1 MAVLWVSTW
10 LHAQPVDPLTV
21 GRTALQDGFFAL
33 AEEQGR
39 ELLSS
44 KKIKTISQEETAERA
59 ILLLRALHGQ
69 NKLDEME
76 ETLKRRGAIRD
87 SLAADGHADF
97 WSALVS
103 YERGKPDETVAL
115 LGEFEARWPDSHV
128 GASVLRLRGNAYLL
142 LGEYREGAAD
152 FERYH
157 TLYRDGDDGYRNR
170 LDWGDALLHLNEY
183 GRAAATF
190 QELADLT
197 NHPALALEGRFRL
210 GVTLKR
216 AGEPGKAADTLGAL
230 LKDDDVPSDIRVQAS
245 LPYAEIL
252 IQEAR
257 IEEAVQVLAQGF
269 SMAQSEEHKATL
281 RIELGK
287 AMLACGR
294 LDEAIP
300 LLKAFI
306 LEATLDERAALL
318 QLALSDALLDAKR
331 YEEAVAEYG
340 HHLETFDDKKAQAR
354 AYAGRGWALLGLGR
368 YAEAATDFERA
379 STLPVDPSERAAC
392 LQKMGDAYFSNE
404 QYGLAIEAYER
415 VCQEYPTNELVACAT
430 FQMGLAHVEL
440 DQPDQASTMFE
451 RVIRQFPTS
460 ECAETALLGLAEI
473 QQTAE
478 QWPLAIERFTQFL
491 ATSTNALLRSRAL
504 VGRGIARNHQ
514 QQPDA
519 LEDFDAAIALAPQA
533 DLTHQARYMRSMLL
547 HRGGHK
553 EQALGEALAFAHSQT
568 NSTWAPRMHFWVAE
582 TRFNEGSYEDAEKL
596 LEDFAQRYSTNS
608 LAAVALFRAGVAA
621 AKQHEYLRANEV
633 LTRVAKEYADS
644 DVVARARFE
653 QANALCELGKYSA
666 AILIYEEIINNYP
679 DRDVV
684 HLAWGRKG
692 DCQFTLGTTD
702 AKRYQESIVSFRV
715 VTKATQASLD
725 DVLQA
730 EYKIGRAM
738 QKLERPT
745 EALDQYYARVMIP
758 FLVARD
764 EGKALNESAQLWFS
778 RASMSAADIV
788 EELGDL
794 RRLVNILGRVADA
807 GVAISGEARERI
819 TAIRED
825 NWWLFY

>member
-1 MAVLWVSTW
+1 
-10 LHAQPVDPLTV
+10 V
-21 GRTALQDGFFAL
+21 GRTALQDGFFSL
-33 AEEQGR
+33 AEEQAR

-44 KKIKTISQEETAERA
+44 KKIKTISLEETADRA
-59 ILLLRALHGQ
+59 VLLLRALHGQ
-69 NKLDEME
+69 NKLEEME
-76 ETLKRRGAIRD
+76 ETLNRRGAIKD
-87 SLAADGHADF
+87 SLEKAGRAEF

-103 YERGKPDETVAL
+103 YECGKPDETVTR
-115 LGEFEARWPDSHV
+115 LGDFEARWPDSQV

-142 LGEYREGAAD
+142 LGRYREGAAD

-157 TLYRDGDDGYRNR
+157 ARYKDGDDRYRNR
-170 LDWGDALLHLNEY
+170 LDWGDALLHLKEY
-183 GRAAATF
+183 GKAASTF

-210 GVTLKR
+210 GVTHKR
-216 AGEPGKAADTLGAL
+216 AGERVKASDTLGGL
-230 LKDDDVPSDIRVQAS
+230 LEDDGVPSDIRVQAS

-252 IQEAR
+252 IEEAR
-257 IEEAVQVLAQGF
+257 IEEAVQVLAKGF
-269 SMAQSEEHKATL
+269 SLAQSTEQKATL

-300 LLKAFI
+300 LLKEFI
-306 LEATLDERAALL
+306 LEATSDERSALL
-318 QLALSDALLDAKR
+318 QLALSDALLDAER

-340 HHLETFDDKKAQAR
+340 HHLETFSEKKVQAR

-379 STLPVDPSERAAC
+379 ATLPVDAAKRAAC
-392 LQKMGDAYFSNE
+392 LQKMGDAYFANE

-415 VCQEYPTNELVACAT
+415 VCQEHPTNELVACAT

-440 DQPDQASTMFE
+440 DQSDQATTIFE
-451 RVIRQFPTS
+451 RVIQQFPRST
-460 ECAETALLGLAEI
+460 CAETALLGLAEI
-473 QQTAE
+473 QQNAQ

-491 ATSTNALLRSRAL
+491 AASTNSLLRARAL
-504 VGRGIARNHQ
+504 VGRGIARHQ
-514 QQPDA
+514 SGQPDA
-519 LEDFDAAIALAPQA
+519 LEDFDAAIALAPEA
-533 DLTHQARYMRSMLL
+533 NLTHQARYMRGMLL
-547 HRGGHK
+547 HRSGHK
-553 EQALGEALAFAHSQT
+553 KQALEEALAFAHSQT
-568 NSTWAPRMHFWVAE
+568 NSMWALRMHFWVAE
-582 TRFNEGSYEDAEKL
+582 SRFNEGSYEEAEKL

-621 AKQHEYLRANEV
+621 AKQHQYLRANEI

-702 AKRYQESIVSFRV
+702 PKRYEESIVSFRV

-725 DVLQA
+725 DILQA
-730 EYKIGRAM
+730 EYKIGRAL
-738 QKLERPT
+738 QKLGRQT
-745 EALDQYYARVMIP
+745 EALDQYYERVMIP

-778 RASMSAADIV
+778 RASMSAAEIV

-807 GVAISGEARERI
+807 DVAISGEARERI